1 MPRVQ
6 AKKTPKRPLKVSEAR
21 RSGPK
26 KKKSESTRTKVVT
39 DLVSTSQRGKM
50 AENVDKFAKSLMDP
64 DLHYAQFPGNPFP
77 TTVARQQ
84 ITIRGNTYSADGDV
98 SCYISNDGLTPIC
111 FSTRAALQA
120 TTGTASSMI
129 WTQPVSPTAG
139 SEVLVE
145 PMQYGSNHVLFSHPV
160 TFSNASTRPG
170 YHFSVSVQTLTVT
183 VNTGLGMDGSF
194 DWWYRNGTVHTS
206 ASTSFSPSTASYNIS
221 IPIGSTAFGGSFTIN
236 NANGNAILLT
246 TVKNPTAEIT
256 FGNHSSFT
264 LRYAIPDRAA
274 MQLERGRILGNKVW
288 VKYDGGQF
296 NNEGALAAAQFPPGV
311 NPSMFPGDSTYA
323 QILSSGIALKHV
335 GHFKEGCVARYIL
348 PLAADYSLSSL
359 PKRYGENGYTVI
371 NWSSSSTIP
380 QPYTITST
388 VLVEFT
394 THLTFVVRSMPAF
407 AEPNQIADAVAIL
420 NRMQQI
426 SDNPVHELISK
437 LWDKLKIKAG
447 KVLTSR
453 ETWYTLA
460 ELGALALV

>member
-1 MPRVQ
+1 
-6 AKKTPKRPLKVSEAR
+6 
-21 RSGPK
+21 
-26 KKKSESTRTKVVT
+26 
-39 DLVSTSQRGKM
+39 
-50 AENVDKFAKSLMDP
+50 
-64 DLHYAQFPGNPFP
+64 
-77 TTVARQQ
+77 
-84 ITIRGNTYSADGDV
+84 
-98 SCYISNDGLTPIC
+98 
-111 FSTRAALQA
+111 
-120 TTGTASSMI
+120 
-129 WTQPVSPTAG
+129 
-139 SEVLVE
+139 
-145 PMQYGSNHVLFSHPV
+145 
-160 TFSNASTRPG
+160 
-170 YHFSVSVQTLTVT
+170 
-183 VNTGLGMDGSF
+183 
-194 DWWYRNGTVHTS
+194 
-206 ASTSFSPSTASYNIS
+206 
-221 IPIGSTAFGGSFTIN
+221 
-236 NANGNAILLT
+236 
-246 TVKNPTAEIT
+246 
-256 FGNHSSFT
+256 
-264 LRYAIPDRAA
+264 
-274 MQLERGRILGNKVW
+274 
-288 VKYDGGQF
+288 
-296 NNEGALAAAQFPPGV
+296 
-311 NPSMFPGDSTYA
+311 MFPGDSTYA

-437 LWDKLKIKAG
+437 LWDKLKVKAG